1 MRQKPA
7 GRPWS
12 SEHIIKDLKRKT
24 RKQYHA
30 EEKIRIVLDGLGG
43 EDSIVRRQRPW
54 DKYSSG
60 LRESFCSS

>member
-7 GRPWS
+7 GRASS

-30 EEKIRIVLDGLGG
+30 EAKIRIERGSRFFGQFI
-43 EDSIVRRQRPW
+43 SHR
-54 DKYSSG
+54 
-60 LRESFCSS
+60 